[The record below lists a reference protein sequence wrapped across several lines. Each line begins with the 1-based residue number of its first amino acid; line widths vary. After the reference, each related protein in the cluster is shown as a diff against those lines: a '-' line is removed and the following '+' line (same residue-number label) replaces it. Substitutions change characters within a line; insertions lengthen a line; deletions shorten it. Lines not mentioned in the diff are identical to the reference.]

1 MTSDYKNILNLI
13 KDNEILCEF
22 TKANASLLLKHGV
35 SSTEELISL
44 WRCEYNIE
52 LVLPDELIFKSEK
65 DLTMF
70 LLRWS

>member
-1 MTSDYKNILNLI
+1 MKYSLDLI
-13 KDNEILCEF
+13 TNNEVLVEF
-22 TKANASLLLKHGV
+22 TRANSELLSKHTV

-44 WRCEYNIE
+44 WQSVYNVE
-52 LVLPDELIFKSEK
+52 LDLPHRLNFKSEK